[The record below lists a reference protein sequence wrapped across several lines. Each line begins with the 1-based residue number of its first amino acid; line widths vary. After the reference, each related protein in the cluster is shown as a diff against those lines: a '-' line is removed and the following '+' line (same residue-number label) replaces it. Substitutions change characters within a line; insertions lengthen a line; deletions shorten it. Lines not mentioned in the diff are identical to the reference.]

1 MGWKSAGDIVGSGR
15 VFISHTHTDNALCE
29 PLIDRLEAWS
39 IPFWLDRSN
48 GQVGQ
53 VLAQQIADQ
62 IEAADVFV
70 RLCTPTAASSA
81 WMHRELGMFLAY
93 ERADERNRTGRQ
105 RTLIP
110 VCFAGYEPDVLERAR
125 LYVDA
130 TSGPPAAW
138 LDGVR
143 KALGIGWMTFDHD
156 DYGYLWW
163 IDQYPRGYMV
173 NAAMGADRRPRLD
186 SMKLHRTRCGHFVGA
201 VASGGYTGRGF
212 IKICSEST
220 TELDRWAAETVGATA
235 PLVRCTTCV
244 P

>member
-1 MGWKSAGDIVGSGR
+1 MGSGR

-29 PLIDRLEAWS
+29 PLIDRLETWG
-39 IPFWLDRSN
+39 IPYWLDRSN

-53 VLAQQIADQ
+53 VLAEQIADQ

-70 RLCTPTAASSA
+70 RLCTPAAASST

-93 ERADERNRTGRQ
+93 ERADVRRGGGRQ
-105 RTLIP
+105 RVLIP
-110 VCFAGYEPDVLERAR
+110 VCFVGYEPDVLERTR

-130 TSGPPAAW
+130 SSGPPAAW

-143 KALGIGWMTFDHD
+143 KALGVGWMTFDHD
-156 DYGYLWW
+156 DQGYLWW
-163 IDQYPRGYMV
+163 ISQYPRGYMV
-173 NAAMGADRRPRLD
+173 NAAMGSDRRPKAD
-186 SMKLHRTRCGHFVGA
+186 SMKLHRTRCGHFVGDI
-201 VASGGYTGRGF
+201 SPGGFTARGF
-212 IKICSEST
+212 IKVCSEST
-220 TELDRWAAETVGATA
+220 AELERWAGETLGTTT